1 MTPCLYHGPGA
12 RDRAVREA
20 GGEGFRPVAPPMGD
34 DGLKVDDARAL
45 VEILGVAPVGDKR
58 GSLVLG
64 PLDRTTPEAGDA
76 LLKTLED
83 YGEGPTRV
91 FAWAWDLSGVL
102 PTIRSRTLPV
112 WCPGA
117 DPLAH
122 LAKKS
127 QALYDALAAG
137 KLHTVLEL
145 LGEEPDD
152 YTREDLLLALLG
164 PLSRNPLPES
174 VGGGT
179 RAVWQRVRPLLNGK
193 GVSRLVAATALMGL
207 DRSPPLLEKVV
218 RS

>member
-1 MTPCLYHGPGA
+1 MTPCLYHGPSA

-34 DGLKVDDARAL
+34 DGLKVDDARTL
-45 VEILGVAPVGDKR
+45 VELLGTAPVGDKR

-91 FAWAWDLSGVL
+91 FAWAWDFSGVL

-112 WCPGA
+112 WCPGP

-122 LAKKS
+122 LAKKA
-127 QALYDALAAG
+127 QALCDALSAG
-137 KLHTVLEL
+137 KLHTVLEV

-152 YTREDLLLALLG
+152 FAREDLLLAFLA

-174 VGGGT
+174 GGGGSG
-179 RAVWQRVRPLLNGK
+179 AVWRRVRPLLNGK
-193 GVSRLVAATALMGL
+193 GVSRLVAVTALMGL
-207 DRSPPLLEKVV
+207 DRTPPLLEKAV

>member
-1 MTPCLYHGPGA
+1 MTPCLYHGPSA

-20 GGEGFRPVAPPMGD
+20 GGENYRPVAPPMGD
-34 DGLKVDDARAL
+34 DGLKVDDARTL
-45 VEILGVAPVGDKR
+45 VELLGAAPVGDKR

-112 WCPGA
+112 WCHGP

-122 LAKKS
+122 LAKKA
-127 QALYDALAAG
+127 QALHDALAAG
-137 KLHTVLEL
+137 KLHTALEL
-145 LGEEPDD
+145 LAEEPDD
-152 YTREDLLLALLG
+152 LAREDLLLAFLS
-164 PLSRNPLPES
+164 PLSRTPLPENRS
-174 VGGGT
+174 GGSG
-179 RAVWQRVRPLLNGK
+179 AVWRRVRSLLNGK
-193 GVSRLVAATALMGL
+193 GVSRLAAVTALMGL
-207 DRSPPLLEKVV
+207 DGTPPLVERVV

>member
-1 MTPCLYHGPGA
+1 
-12 RDRAVREA
+12 V
-20 GGEGFRPVAPPMGD
+20 GD
-34 DGLKVDDARAL
+34 DGLKVDDARTL
-45 VEILGVAPVGDKR
+45 VELLGTAPVGDKR

-64 PLDRTTPEAGDA
+64 PLDRTTSEAGDA

-122 LAKKS
+122 LAKKA

-152 YTREDLLLALLG
+152 YAREDLLLALLG
-164 PLSRNPLPES
+164 PLSRAPLPES
-174 VGGGT
+174 VLGGT
-179 RAVWQRVRPLLNGK
+179 RAVWQRVRPLLNGR
-193 GVSRLVAATALMGL
+193 GVSRLVAVAALMGL
-207 DRSPPLLEKVV
+207 DRTPPLLEKVV